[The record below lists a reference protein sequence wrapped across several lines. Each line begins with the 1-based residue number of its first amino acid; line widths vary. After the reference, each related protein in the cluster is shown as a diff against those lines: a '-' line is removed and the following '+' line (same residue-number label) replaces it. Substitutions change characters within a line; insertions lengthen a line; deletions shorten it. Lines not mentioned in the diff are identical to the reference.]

1 MARTKIHP
9 GRVSVPK
16 ACEFAG
22 VSRAEYPRWVRDGL
36 LAPCPE
42 GGCSGK
48 QVQEIAA
55 LAHVLV
61 ELTAD
66 DGRVAWRLV
75 VGDIRSRLSPQTRR
89 LDLVYDP
96 KRAIATLSET
106 AAQLSNAVRVDA
118 FVRIVRLAEPA
129 AEALRAMDRWLGSLT
144 SPATRSGSR
153 NIIRIPQVSNSSS

>member
-1 MARTKIHP
+1 MSRTKIRP

-22 VSRAEYPRWVRDGL
+22 VSRADYPRWVSDGL

-42 GGCSGK
+42 GGCSSK
-48 QVQEIAA
+48 HVQEIAA
-55 LAHVLV
+55 LARVLA

-75 VGDIRSRLSPQTRR
+75 AREVRSRLGPQTQR

-96 KRAIATLSET
+96 KRAIATLSKT
-106 AAQLSNAVRVDA
+106 DAQLANAVRVDS

-144 SPATRSGSR
+144 RPATRPGSS
-153 NIIRIPQVSNSSS
+153 NIIRIPNVSDSAP